1 MSDFRVTCKIE
12 LNGEKIETYLNWT
25 PYEINEHIIEWL
37 QETWNKKSDKINE
50 EIAKELR
57 VERER
62 EEFQEY
68 ERLKRK
74 YEKT

>member
-25 PYEINEHIIEWL
+25 PYKINEYIIEWL